1 MTRLLI
7 SRITSAAGDTPLPSL
22 PGRPLLSLCLA
33 LSPLLLSSCA
43 VDAKPEPDLSARTAQ
58 VLRNSFTARGIA
70 GMDRLDQDPVQQT
83 CTEYTEKP
91 MPPAVADNITRS
103 QLATIRKPASGKL
116 IGDWRAGE
124 KLAQE
129 GRGLQFSDAADGPRG
144 GNCYACHQLAPQE
157 ISYGNL
163 GPSLAKYGAL
173 RGNSAAVVEYTYG
186 KIFNAQAYAA
196 CTNMPRFGARQILTP
211 EQIADLTAL
220 LLDPESPV
228 NR

>member
-1 MTRLLI
+1 MTRQ
-7 SRITSAAGDTPLPSL
+7 RCNPLPLFRLIPALGIL
-22 PGRPLLSLCLA
+22 PLTCLLG
-33 LSPLLLSSCA
+33 SCA
-43 VDAKPEPDLSARTAQ
+43 TVPEPEPNLAARTAE

-70 GMDRLDQDPVQQT
+70 GMDRLDQDQVQQL
-83 CTEYTEKP
+83 CTEYAEKP
-91 MPPAVADNITRS
+91 LPPSVAAEITRA
-103 QLATIRKPASGKL
+103 QRATIRKPASGKL

-173 RGNSAAVVEYTYG
+173 RGNGAAIVEYTYG

-196 CTNMPRFGARQILTP
+196 CTNMPRFGTREILTP

>member
-1 MTRLLI
+1 MTRPPI
-7 SRITSAAGDTPLPSL
+7 
-22 PGRPLLSLCLA
+22 A
-33 LSPLLLSSCA
+33 LSAKRRLLTASLVLPLICLLGSCA
-43 VDAKPEPDLSARTAQ
+43 TGTLPVPDLAARTAD
-58 VLRNSFTARGIA
+58 VLRKSFTARGIA
-70 GMDRLDQDPVQQT
+70 GMDRLEQDSVQRI
-83 CTEYTEKP
+83 CTEHAEKP
-91 MPPAVADNITRS
+91 LPPAVAEEITRS
-103 QLATIRKPASGKL
+103 QLATIVKPASGTL

-124 KLAQE
+124 KLARE
-129 GRGLQFSDAADGPRG
+129 GRGLQFSDAVDGPRG

-196 CTNMPRFGARQILTP
+196 CTNMPRFGTRQILTP

-220 LLDPESPV
+220 LLDPASPV

>member
-1 MTRLLI
+1 MN
-7 SRITSAAGDTPLPSL
+7 PLPSV
-22 PGRPLLSLCLA
+22 RPTRSATGLL
-33 LSPLLLSSCA
+33 LLRLSSCLFPA
-43 VDAKPEPDLSARTAQ
+43 ILLAGCALDAKPEPDISARTAE

-70 GMDRLDQDPVQQT
+70 GMDRLEQDAVQKT
-83 CTEYTEKP
+83 CTEYAEKAL
-91 MPPAVADNITRS
+91 PPEAAERITRS
-103 QLATIRKPASGKL
+103 QLANIVKPASGKL

-129 GRGLQFSDAADGPRG
+129 GRGLQFSDAVDGPRG

-163 GPSLAKYGAL
+163 GPSLAKYAAL
-173 RGNSAAVVEYTYG
+173 RGNSAAIVEYTYG
-186 KIFNAQAYAA
+186 KIYNAQAYAA